1 MTDGH
6 CFISYSNADAADFA
20 TKLSDELEGGHPFIN
35 VWFDKRD
42 LKPGKDWDDQ
52 IPAAIRDCK
61 YLVFVLTPDSTAE
74 GSVCKEE
81 WTWALKYKKPVIP
94 IRLHEKAE
102 LPFRMGNRQFIDF
115 VFNFAAGIAKLRKHF
130 TYLDSPEGLLDELN
144 HRLADANRDFR
155 RAKEEDKA
163 RIKAELDEL
172 TEQIKRQEEIVKN
185 PKAAEKRTED
195 NIKSGLERERQPE
208 KPVAGKT
215 STRFINPPPGIAP
228 NYFQDRL
235 IETKQIVDFLNN
247 DSQRL
252 MTIVGRAGV
261 GKTAM
266 VCRLLKALERGELPD
281 DLGEMKVDGIVY
293 LSETGSHRVNFANV
307 FADLSK
313 LLPASGETA
322 ERLEGIYKNPQT
334 STGDKMRALLDAFP
348 SGRVILLLD
357 NFETLIDPESLS
369 LRDSELSDALN
380 ALLGG
385 QHHAV
390 KAVITTRIAP
400 RDLAVSEPGRQHHL
414 SLDEGLESPYAENVL
429 REMDA
434 DGRVGLKTAPDA
446 LLNKAREKTRG
457 YPRALEAL
465 YAILSVDRYT
475 TLEELLELSLPDEVV
490 QKLVGEA
497 FNRLDPSAQKVMQAL
512 AVYNRPVSPAAID
525 YLLQPHLPSIDSALV
540 LNRLVNMHFAR
551 REAGRYY
558 LHPADK
564 EYAFGLIGNQG
575 IGDSVSSQSLIPK
588 QLIPNSSFTQ
598 HDLLN
603 RAADYFAQAR
613 KPRAEWKKLDDL
625 IAQLAEFDLRCAAG
639 DYDTAASVLT
649 DIDFDYLLLWG
660 HYRLMIDLHQKLQ
673 EKIIDNTLARISAG
687 NLGTANQNI
696 GQVQVAIKYFTKVLE
711 LAQQYK
717 DRQHEGAALGALGT
731 AYTELSETHMAIKFL
746 EQALIIAQEIGNR
759 KDEGI
764 VLCNLGNAYANLEDE
779 YKAIEFYEQ
788 ALIIDREIGN
798 RTGEATDL
806 NNLGK
811 AYADLSDARKAIE
824 FHKQALIIIREIGD
838 RIGEANN
845 LGGIAKCYEN
855 LGQITQA
862 IEYRKSALA
871 ISQEIGAHNEE
882 GVNLS
887 ILGSYY
893 SNLDDQKQAKEFFE
907 KSLFI
912 AQETGY
918 RYGEG
923 FRLLNLAGVE
933 VELKNYERSIE
944 LSSQSTIIGDEIS
957 RPHLQSHS
965 YRQLA
970 LAYLLSSKFEEAKSF
985 IEKAEKLDISDNN
998 HNVTSLHGIIALRQG
1013 ERETAQEAFTKSIAQ
1028 ADEILA
1034 KTPDYYSALDAKG
1047 LALCGL
1053 ILAGRGDPSMPTGA
1067 NVGKTVPPDKVTV
1080 SAGRVAPTVD
1090 EAIETFRKAR
1100 KIAPHAGVVKSVLRL
1115 FDELVKCD
1123 EEGVLKGVREAIA
1136 GS

>member
-1 MTDGH
+1 MTGH
-6 CFISYSNADAADFA
+6 CFISYSNTDGLDFA
-20 TKLSDELEGGHPFIN
+20 TKLATELESGQPFIK
-35 VWFDKRD
+35 VWFDKNEMTSSGD
-42 LKPGKDWDDQ
+42 DWDDQ
-52 IPAAIRDCK
+52 ICSAISNCK
-61 YLVFVLTPDSTAE
+61 CLLFVMSEDSTGK
-74 GSVCKEE
+74 GSNCKEE
-81 WTWALKYKKPVIP
+81 WTWALKCKKPVIC
-94 IRLHEKAE
+94 IFLDKKAE
-102 LPFRMGNRQFIDF
+102 DQFRLNNRQKVDF
-115 VFNFAAGIAKLRKHF
+115 SSNFDAGVAQLRKAVAR
-130 TYLDSPEGLLDELN
+130 LDSEEGKLDELN
-144 HRLADANRDFR
+144 HRLADAKRDLH
-155 RAKEEDKA
+155 RAKDEDQL
-163 RIKAELDEL
+163 RIKTEIEELKAEI
-172 TEQIKRQEEIVKN
+172 TRQEEIVKN

-208 KPVAGKT
+208 KPTTKSQ
-215 STRFINPPPGIAP
+215 STKFINPPPGIAP
-228 NYFQDRL
+228 NYFQDRFV
-235 IETKQIVDFLNN
+235 ETRQIVDFLNN

-252 MTIVGRAGV
+252 LTIVGRAGV

-281 DLGEMKVDGIVY
+281 DLGEMKADGIVY

-313 LLPASGETA
+313 LLPKDDA
-322 ERLEGIYKNPQT
+322 EQLEGIYKNPQT

-434 DGRVGLKTAPDA
+434 DGRVGLKSAPDA

-551 REAGRYY
+551 REAGHYY

-564 EYAFGLIGNQG
+564 EYAFSIVPEKDLTTKDTKVTKENQV
-575 IGDSVSSQSLIPK
+575 DKPEADASADAESLEKAKQAVEELKTLFAEMKQKEQNENPTENSDNKKVDFESLFKSSRSLRASR
-588 QLIPNSSFTQ
+588 LTAFTQ

-625 IAQLAEFDLRCAAG
+625 AAQLAEFELRCDAG
-639 DYDTAASVLT
+639 NYDTAASVLLGF
-649 DIDFDYLLLWG
+649 DFDYLRLWG
-660 HYRLMIDLHQKLQ
+660 HYRLMIEMHEKLEGKINDL
-673 EKIIDNTLARISAG
+673 NLARISIG
-687 NLGTANQNI
+687 NM
-696 GQVQVAIKYFTKVLE
+696 GQALYFTGNGKKAITNYEKAVLM
-711 LAQQYK
+711 AK
-717 DRQHEGAALGALGT
+717 KAKNRQAE
-731 AYTELSETHMAIKFL
+731 S
-746 EQALIIAQEIGNR
+746 
-759 KDEGI
+759 
-764 VLCNLGNAYANLEDE
+764 VWLGNVGLAYANLGDVHKAIEFHEHALVIAREIGDRGGE
-779 YKAIEFYEQ
+779 GVDLGNLGNRYSDLGDARKAIEFYEQ
-788 ALIIDREIGN
+788 ALVITREVGDREREGAWLGNIGN
-798 RTGEATDL
+798 RYSDL
-806 NNLGK
+806 
-811 AYADLSDARKAIE
+811 DEARKAIE
-824 FHKQALIIIREIGD
+824 F
-838 RIGEANN
+838 
-845 LGGIAKCYEN
+845 YE
-855 LGQITQA
+855 QQ
-862 IEYRKSALA
+862 LA
-871 ISQEIGAHNEE
+871 IFQEIGYRQGESICIENI
-882 GVNLS
+882 GYTLLS
-887 ILGSYY
+887 FEDYHKAV
-893 SNLDDQKQAKEFFE
+893 QKIEQAIQ
-907 KSLFI
+907 I
-912 AQETGY
+912 A
-918 RYGEG
+918 
-923 FRLLNLAGVE
+923 
-933 VELKNYERSIE
+933 
-944 LSSQSTIIGDEIS
+944 DEIS
-957 RPHLQSHS
+957 FQPM
-965 YRQLA
+965 QLYGRWR
-970 LAYLLSSKFEEAKSF
+970 LSQVYLLQNDLVNARATIEAALQYDVPQF
-985 IEKAEKLDISDNN
+985 N
-998 HNVTSLHGIIALRQG
+998 HNATALHGIIALRQG
-1013 ERETAQEAFTKSIAQ
+1013 ERETAQEAFAKSIAQ

-1047 LALCGL
+1047 LALCGAA
-1053 ILAGRGDPSMPTGA
+1053 IAADNGRRTVDDPTGTLRSGQSSM
-1067 NVGKTVPPDKVTV
+1067 VY
-1080 SAGRVAPTVD
+1080 RQQ
-1090 EAIETFRKAR
+1090 AIEAFQKAR
-1100 KIAPHAGVVKSVLRL
+1100 KIAPHAGVVKSMLRL

-1123 EEGVLKGVREAIA
+1123 EEGILKGVREVIE
-1136 GS
+1136 GKS